1 MNQFSGFLRSTKY
14 FSVGFLVPWCF
25 LTFWKSLMTGF
36 DGYGDGFHQWGF
48 FWIQLRSCW
57 YGLLTVLLGASNSA
71 FARRTQTLGSIYFLS
86 AVVMFL
92 ADTQCVKESETIVD
106 RLIAVSGY
114 VVAKTVF
121 PYHPIDN
128 LPPPRVKPVI
138 GPNTNISA
146 TTPLGNIAI
155 ASGNGLMRKITWDGV
170 TSSVSLTAHK
180 TVEKNAI
187 TESFSFPDPSER
199 YRHKYTFHRQFWNL
213 HKGVSKCLYS
223 EERKYFSNQTDALK
237 YISEASCCAPRVYNN
252 QGLSISWSQ
261 HDDAVD
267 VTVVQLVINGKEPKL
282 LPGADD
288 SKIRVAELSKSFSE
302 F

>member
-1 MNQFSGFLRSTKY
+1 MNHFSGLLRSTKH
-14 FSVGFLVPWCF
+14 FSV
-25 LTFWKSLMTGF
+25 
-36 DGYGDGFHQWGF
+36 GF

-57 YGLLTVLLGASNSA
+57 YGLLAVLFGASISA
-71 FARRTQTLGSIYFLS
+71 YGMRTQTLGTIYFLS

-92 ADTQCVKESETIVD
+92 ADTQYIKESETIVD
-106 RLIAVSGY
+106 RLIAVSGS

-128 LPPPRVKPVI
+128 LPPPGVKPVI
-138 GPNTNISA
+138 GPNTNVSA

-155 ASGNGLMRKITWDGV
+155 TSGNGLMRTITWDGV
-170 TSSVSLTAHK
+170 SSSVSLTAHK
-180 TVEKNAI
+180 TAEKNAI
-187 TESFSFPDPSER
+187 TETFSFPDPAER

-213 HKGVSKCLYS
+213 HKGVSKCIFS

-237 YISEASCCAPRVYNN
+237 YLSETSCCAPRVYNN
-252 QGLSISWSQ
+252 RGLAISWSQ
-261 HDDAVD
+261 HDDAFD
-267 VTVVQLVINGKEPKL
+267 VTVVQLVINGKEPKS

-288 SKIRVAELSKSFSE
+288 SKIKVAALPKSFSK